1 MRWRGRRQSSN
12 VEDRRGRAAPG
23 SYRGGR
29 VRGVRLPMGRGAGG
43 TSLLTLVIIGGV
55 LWIMGVSP
63 TTILSMLVGGG
74 SVGSPSST
82 QYETATGSGGS
93 ANDEMANF
101 VTVVLA
107 ETEDVWGQVFANAG
121 QDYPEPK
128 LVLFSRQVSSACGY
142 ASSATG
148 PFYCPGDQKV
158 YIDLAFYREL
168 RTRFEAPGDFAQ
180 AYVVAH
186 EVGHHIQNVTGILPK
201 FNEMRRSMSELEAN
215 RMSIRVELQADC
227 YAESGR
233 ITPIRRDCWSVAIS
247 MRHSMPRPRS
257 ATMRCSAGHRAM
269 LFPTVSITVPLPS
282 ARSGFPLGMIAVG
295 LKRVT
300 PSRWLNRKLTAD
312 FARSGT
318 NPPFSALPPQQG
330 KGETHGQQHADRS
343 SLDQG

>member
-55 LWIMGVSP
+55 LWMMGVSP

-121 QDYPEPK
+121 QDYPEPT

-227 YAESGR
+227 YAGVWAHYTDQKGLLERGDLDEALNAATQIGDDALQRRTQGYVVPDSFNHGTSAQRKKWFSAGYDSGR
-233 ITPIRRDCWSVAIS
+233 VEACDTFSVAE
-247 MRHSMPRPRS
+247 P
-257 ATMRCSAGHRAM
+257 
-269 LFPTVSITVPLPS
+269 
-282 ARSGFPLGMIAVG
+282 
-295 LKRVT
+295 
-300 PSRWLNRKLTAD
+300 
-312 FARSGT
+312 
-318 NPPFSALPPQQG
+318 
-330 KGETHGQQHADRS
+330 
-343 SLDQG
+343 

>member
-1 MRWRGRRQSSN
+1 M
-12 VEDRRGRAAPG
+12 
-23 SYRGGR
+23 
-29 VRGVRLPMGRGAGG
+29 
-43 TSLLTLVIIGGV
+43 TLVIIGGV
-55 LWIMGVSP
+55 LWMMGVSP

-121 QDYPEPK
+121 QDYPEPT

-227 YAESGR
+227 YAGVWAHYTDQKGLLESGDLDEALNAATQ
-233 ITPIRRDCWSVAIS
+233 IGDDALQRRTQGYVVPDSFNHGTSAQRKKWFSAGYDSGRVEACDTFSVAE
-247 MRHSMPRPRS
+247 P
-257 ATMRCSAGHRAM
+257 
-269 LFPTVSITVPLPS
+269 
-282 ARSGFPLGMIAVG
+282 
-295 LKRVT
+295 
-300 PSRWLNRKLTAD
+300 
-312 FARSGT
+312 
-318 NPPFSALPPQQG
+318 
-330 KGETHGQQHADRS
+330 
-343 SLDQG
+343 